1 MKHILLINGNPD
13 PSPEKLTSALV
24 KAYREGAE
32 EAGSMV
38 RQINVGGIEFPW
50 LRNAQD
56 FAQEATD
63 KAIID
68 AQGAFLLADHVVFIY
83 PLWLGSAPA
92 LLKAYM
98 EQVARGE
105 FLLGKS
111 DGGFPRGRLKG
122 RSARVIVTMGMPAL
136 LYRTIFGAHGVKAF
150 NRSILG
156 IARIKPIATTLLG
169 GSQIQGQRCK
179 RAIELVRDM
188 GRRTA

>member
-13 PSPEKLTSALV
+13 PSPEKLNSALA

-32 EAGSMV
+32 KAGCMV

-50 LRNAQD
+50 LQNAKDFTTEAADKTIIESQD
-56 FAQEATD
+56 
-63 KAIID
+63 
-68 AQGAFLLADHVVFIY
+68 AFLLADHVVFIY

-98 EQVARGE
+98 ERVACGE
-105 FLLGKS
+105 FLLGKRDS
-111 DGGFPRGRLKG
+111 GFPHGRLKG

-136 LYRTIFGAHGVKAF
+136 LYRIIFGAHGVKAF

-156 IARIKPIATTLLG
+156 IAGIKPIKTTLFG
-169 GSQIQGQRCK
+169 GSQIQPRHCT
-179 RAIELVRDM
+179 RTIEIVREL
-188 GRRTA
+188 GRRTS

>member
-13 PSPEKLTSALV
+13 PSPERLTSALA

-32 EAGSMV
+32 DDGCIV

-50 LRNAQD
+50 LRDAHD
-56 FAQEATD
+56 FTAEATD
-63 KAIID
+63 KAVIEG
-68 AQGAFLLADHVVFIY
+68 QGAFLTADHVVFIY

-98 EQVARGE
+98 ERVACGE

-111 DGGFPRGRLKG
+111 DGRFPRGQLKG

-136 LYRTIFGAHGVKAF
+136 LYRFMFGAHGVKAF

-156 IARIKPIATTLLG
+156 IAGIKPITTTLFG
-169 GSQIQGQRCK
+169 GSQIQPQRCA
-179 RAIELVRDM
+179 RTIELVREM
-188 GRRTA
+188 GRRKG